1 MTAHASTFRRLHAN
15 GTLLRLPNAWDAA
28 SARLFESL
36 GATAIATTSAG
47 VAWSQG
53 YADGYA
59 MPVEVVL
66 AFAKNLVRVL
76 QVPLSVDMED
86 GYSDD
91 PAQVADLAARLAE
104 VGVAGINL
112 EDGRKPAQLLARKAE
127 AIRERLAKDGL
138 DLFVNARTD
147 VVLARLVD
155 EGKQVDEAITR
166 GNLYRS
172 AGVDGLF
179 VPGLT
184 DAEQIKAVV
193 AGVDLP
199 LNLMAWG
206 GLANAT
212 QLQALGVNR
221 LSAGSGIPQVLW
233 GHAAK
238 LATDFLQGGES
249 DKLQGQI
256 PYGQMQGLFSGP

>member
-1 MTAHASTFRRLHAN
+1 MTQNAATFRGLHAN

-53 YADGYA
+53 YPDGYA

-66 AFAKNLVRVL
+66 AFAGNLVRVL
-76 QVPLSVDMED
+76 KVPLSVDMED

-91 PAQVADLAARLAE
+91 PAQVADLAARLAGL
-104 VGVAGINL
+104 GVAGINL
-112 EDGRKPAQLLARKAE
+112 EDGRKPPEQLARKAE
-127 AIRERLAKDGL
+127 AIRERLAKDEL

-147 VVLARLVD
+147 VVLQRLVD
-155 EGKQVDEAITR
+155 EGSQVEEAIAR
-166 GNLYRS
+166 GKLYSS

-184 DAEQIKAVV
+184 ASAQIQAVV

-206 GLANAT
+206 GLANAAE
-212 QLQALGVNR
+212 LQALGVKR

-233 GHAAK
+233 GQAAR
-238 LATDFLQGGES
+238 LATDFLQGGDS
-249 DKLQGQI
+249 SKLQGQI
-256 PYGQMQGLFSGP
+256 PYAEMQKLFS

>member
-1 MTAHASTFRRLHAN
+1 MTAHAATFRGLHAN
-15 GTLLRLPNAWDAA
+15 ATLLRLPNAWDAA
-28 SARLFESL
+28 SAKLFESL

-59 MPVEVVL
+59 MPVDVVL
-66 AFAKNLVRVL
+66 AYAKNLVRVL

-155 EGKQVDEAITR
+155 EGSQVEEAIAR

-184 DAEQIKAVV
+184 DAAQIKAVV
-193 AGVDLP
+193 AGVALP

-212 QLQALGVNR
+212 QLEALGVKR

-256 PYGQMQGLFSGP
+256 PYGQMQSLFS

>member
-1 MTAHASTFRRLHAN
+1 MTAPAATFRALHAN

-59 MPVEVVL
+59 MPVDVVV

-91 PAQVADLAARLAE
+91 PAQVADLAARLAGA
-104 VGVAGINL
+104 GVAGINL
-112 EDGRKPAQLLARKAE
+112 EDGRKPPELLARKVQ
-127 AIRERLAKDGL
+127 AIRERLARDGL

-147 VVLARLVD
+147 IVLSRLVD
-155 EGKQVDEAITR
+155 EGRFAEEAIAR
-166 GNLYRS
+166 GRLYRS

-184 DAEQIKAVV
+184 NPAQIQAVV

-206 GLANAT
+206 GLANAAE
-212 QLQALGVNR
+212 LQALGVKR
-221 LSAGSGIPQVLW
+221 LSAGSGIPQALW
-233 GHAAK
+233 GQAAA
-238 LATDFLQGGES
+238 LATDFLQAGDS
-249 DKLQGQI
+249 SKLQGQI
-256 PYGQMQGLFSGP
+256 PYAEMQKLFS

>member
-1 MTAHASTFRRLHAN
+1 MTAPAATFRALHAN

-47 VAWSQG
+47 AAWSQG

-59 MPVEVVL
+59 IPVDVVV

-91 PAQVADLAARLAE
+91 PAQVADLAGA
-104 VGVAGINL
+104 GVAGINL
-112 EDGRKPAQLLARKAE
+112 EDGRKPPELLARKVQ
-127 AIRERLAKDGL
+127 AIRERLARDGL

-147 VVLARLVD
+147 IVLARLVD
-155 EGKQVDEAITR
+155 EGRFAEEAIAR
-166 GNLYRS
+166 GRLYGS

-184 DAEQIKAVV
+184 NPAQIQAVV

-206 GLANAT
+206 GLANAAE
-212 QLQALGVNR
+212 LQALGVKR
-221 LSAGSGIPQVLW
+221 LSAGSGIPQALW
-233 GHAAK
+233 GQAAA
-238 LATDFLQGGES
+238 LATDFLQAGDS
-249 DKLQGQI
+249 SKLQGQI
-256 PYGQMQGLFSGP
+256 PYAEMQKLFS